1 MVARVPGGQSLRME
15 VEMKASSRKQAGL
28 AITLLGT
35 LAFTTSAGGG
45 ESTRYTFRNAPVN
58 SMGVK
63 SMADLRGKPVL
74 IDFWGTR

>member
-1 MVARVPGGQSLRME
+1 MKTAGWMRV
-15 VEMKASSRKQAGL
+15 GL
-28 AITLLGT
+28 AVTLIGAGALP
-35 LAFTTSAGGG
+35 ARAGGG
-45 ESTRYTFRNAPVN
+45 ESKRYTFSKAPVN

>member
-1 MVARVPGGQSLRME
+1 
-15 VEMKASSRKQAGL
+15 MKNRSWQHAGL
-28 AITLLGT
+28 VLAALGAVASTPEAI
-35 LAFTTSAGGG
+35 GG
-45 ESTRYTFRNAPVN
+45 EGTRYAFRNPPVN